1 MILGSDRWVVVLV
14 VLSVLMIFLFPAMHG
29 PYSVVNGPA
38 TALQA
43 ARAANR
49 LLTPIVHSARRY
61 SENSPLSAAIVLSW
75 MSLLQA
81 GLQAVTLHD
90 CNTILRC

>member
-1 MILGSDRWVVVLV
+1 MILGRGRWVVVLV
-14 VLSVLMIFLFPAMHG
+14 VISVLMIFLFPAMHG

-61 SENSPLSAAIVLSW
+61 SGNSLISAFIVLAW
-75 MSLLQA
+75 MSLPEA
-81 GLQAVTLHD
+81 GFQAVTLHD